1 LTAPSPNAKNC
12 QPARHRTPGDIMS
25 EHRATSSR
33 NARATSSES
42 AVEQLDQILKTAK
55 GVTFKAG

>member
-1 LTAPSPNAKNC
+1 MMRFEMC
-12 QPARHRTPGDIMS
+12 QPGAAQKIEVTVDIMS

-42 AVEQLDQILKTAK
+42 AELAYGHNAVLTI
-55 GVTFKAG
+55 

>member
-1 LTAPSPNAKNC
+1 
-12 QPARHRTPGDIMS
+12 MS

-42 AVEQLDQILKTAK
+42 AVDDQDEKLDPAEIIEADIEKDALEA
-55 GVTFKAG
+55 VWD